1 MGIRHD
7 VEEGLEKYEI
17 TKIDGQPTDEDL
29 NKLTKELTNALGSV
43 ATELGGGEH
52 GHVGLI
58 VEATEYI
65 TFSRSGATYD
75 IPANPKAYPANADR
89 DPAVRERQVAE
100 HKAKIAEYE
109 THLGVESWARRMI
122 VNAID
127 HEWLAE
133 MESET
138 MGFNHRSPKELLAHL
153 RSVGGTLDHMDIT
166 ELFSNLQKAWDGIE
180 TPASYFARGDKY
192 ERQLEK
198 AGQAKNPALRLAF
211 ALATFSES
219 GEFDPALR
227 DWDAK
232 SATNKTF
239 ANFRVYMQ
247 QEFGKHHEQN
257 KTTAKAAGHGI
268 ANNVTDKEVDHL
280 DQIEAQA
287 FVLAEFANSLNEQ
300 TTKQFKEM
308 MELFKK
314 TLETKDPPKPGN
326 TTGSGG
332 RKTKKT
338 CPHCGLEVYHRPE
351 KCFELKANADKRP
364 AGWKSKKSS

>member
-65 TFSRSGATYD
+65 TF
-75 IPANPKAYPANADR
+75 
-89 DPAVRERQVAE
+89 PAVESLMISLPIQKHTQRMLIPTQPEN
-100 HKAKIAEYE
+100 AEYE

-127 HEWLAE
+127 HEWIAE

-138 MGFNHRSPKELLAHL
+138 MRFNHRLPKELLAHL

-211 ALATFSES
+211 ALATFADS
-219 GEFDPALR
+219 GEFEPALR

-232 SATNKTF
+232 SATHKTF

-247 QEFGKHHEQN
+247 QEFGKHHKQN

-326 TTGSGG
+326 SGSGGGGG

-338 CPHCGLEVYHRPE
+338 CPHCGLEVYRKPE
-351 KCFELKANADKRP
+351 KCFELEANADKRP
-364 AGWKSKKSS
+364 AGWKSKKSN

>member
-52 GHVGLI
+52 AMS
-58 VEATEYI
+58 ATEYI
-65 TFSRSGATYD
+65 TFSRGGVTYD
-75 IPANPKAYPANADR
+75 IPANPKAYPANADP

-127 HEWLAE
+127 HEWIAE

-180 TPASYFARGDKY
+180 TPAPYFARGDKY

-211 ALATFSES
+211 ALATFADS
-219 GEFDPALR
+219 GEFEPALR
-227 DWDAK
+227 DWDAEK
-232 SATNKTF
+232 CNATRRSPTF
-239 ANFRVYMQ
+239 ES
-247 QEFGKHHEQN
+247 EFGKHHKQN

-326 TTGSGG
+326 SAA
-332 RKTKKT
+332 R
-338 CPHCGLEVYHRPE
+338 R
-351 KCFELKANADKRP
+351 RR
-364 AGWKSKKSS
+364 